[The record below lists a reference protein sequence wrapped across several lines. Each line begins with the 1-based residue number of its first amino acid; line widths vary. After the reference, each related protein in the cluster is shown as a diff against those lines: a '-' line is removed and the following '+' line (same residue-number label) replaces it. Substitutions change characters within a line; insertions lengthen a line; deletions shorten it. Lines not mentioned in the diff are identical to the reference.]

1 MTAEVSYQDYLRVD
15 ELLALQRPL
24 TANGDG
30 TGSGEET
37 DHTVL
42 SEHFFIVCHQT
53 CELWLKQILA
63 DLSAVVDAFS
73 TMRPADLER
82 AVDLL
87 YRVGELLRLLHE
99 QLVVLERLDVE
110 DFAQFR
116 QLLGSASGAQ
126 SAQFHELERMLGN
139 ASRSDTLYTAF
150 ARGVERTGG
159 TMAKIVE
166 AGVEAGTEHRLV
178 EGLLHVGNGFLRW
191 KVGHVGLTSRML
203 GGNPGTGGSSGVAYL
218 VDRASLPFSEL
229 RRLRGRTH
237 ERVTA
242 SGMTAS
248 DQDMRSAD

>member
-15 ELLALQRPL
+15 ELLALQRPF
-24 TANGDG
+24 TARGDG
-30 TGSGEET
+30 SAGVGESG
-37 DHTVL
+37 HTAL
-42 SEHFFIVCHQT
+42 SEHFFIICHQT

-63 DLSAVVDAFS
+63 DLSAVVEAFS

-87 YRVGELLRLLHE
+87 YRVGGLLRLLHE
-99 QLVVLERLDVE
+99 QLVVLEQLNVE
-110 DFAQFR
+110 DFAHFR

-126 SAQFHELERMLGN
+126 STQFHELERMLGN
-139 ASRSDTLYTAF
+139 ASRSGTLYEAF
-150 ARGVERTGG
+150 VRGVERTGG
-159 TMAKIVE
+159 TVDKIVE
-166 AGVEAGTEHRLV
+166 AGAEAGTEHRLV

-203 GGNPGTGGSSGVAYL
+203 GGTPGTGGSSGVAYL

-242 SGMTAS
+242 SGMATPEREIPTP
-248 DQDMRSAD
+248 D